1 MTRLLSFDVGVT
13 NLAFCLVEFTE
24 NEHKI
29 IDWGVIDVME
39 SFEDRK
45 IKCSVV
51 KNGVICN
58 SDAVTYVEVDDKQL
72 GFCNKKNC
80 QSIVNSVYSKKQI
93 KKTKKVNTKTVSL
106 FDIAKSMMKKLY
118 EKPNL
123 IDVNK
128 VVIENQPVLKNPTMK
143 SIQMILYSFFIMN
156 GALKDNILKEIV
168 MFNARGK
175 LDIYDG
181 PKIEMPINIKK
192 DSYKD
197 RKYRSIEYTKYFL
210 RDENT
215 WLDFFNKHK
224 KKDDLADAYLQ
235 CLTYYKKNYKNA

>member
-93 KKTKKVNTKTVSL
+93 KKTKKVNERIITKIMVLMFYIESADFL
-106 FDIAKSMMKKLY
+106 
-118 EKPNL
+118 L
-123 IDVNK
+123 IFINFFRF
-128 VVIENQPVLKNPTMK
+128 
-143 SIQMILYSFFIMN
+143 SI
-156 GALKDNILKEIV
+156 
-168 MFNARGK
+168 
-175 LDIYDG
+175 
-181 PKIEMPINIKK
+181 
-192 DSYKD
+192 
-197 RKYRSIEYTKYFL
+197 YFHI
-210 RDENT
+210 
-215 WLDFFNKHK
+215 FS
-224 KKDDLADAYLQ
+224 
-235 CLTYYKKNYKNA
+235 

>member
-13 NLAFCLVEFTE
+13 NLAFCLVEFAD
-24 NEHKI
+24 NKHKI
-29 IDWGVIDVME
+29 IDWGIIDVME

-106 FDIAKSMMKKLY
+106 FDIAKSMMKKLN

-156 GALKDNILKEIV
+156 GALKDNILKDIV

-181 PKIEMPINIKK
+181 PKIEMPSNIKK

-197 RKYRSIEYTKYFL
+197 RKYRSIEYTKHFL

-215 WLDFFNKHK
+215 WLEFFNKHK